1 MKSKLKNKQ
10 QIFVVVRVAS
20 GTGQSV
26 VLDSF
31 ATPDAC
37 MDKCDEYT
45 QYFKDKNIE
54 GFLFSPQTS
63 CFYDL

>member
-10 QIFVVVRVAS
+10 QIFVVVRVS
-20 GTGQSV
+20 SDSGQSV

-54 GFLFSPQTS
+54 GFVFQPQTS
-63 CFYDL
+63 AFYDL